1 MADLYSH
8 DSYGLV
14 RSHGMKA
21 INRYLMK
28 EERKG
33 EIGMGKESS
42 DYFMLMAYQL
52 VHRLFSNLI

>member
-21 INRYLMK
+21 INRYLIK
-28 EERKG
+28 EEEREKL
-33 EIGMGKESS
+33 EWEKKVVTISC
-42 DYFMLMAYQL
+42 
-52 VHRLFSNLI
+52 